1 MDNKRGL
8 LIVYTGNGK
17 GKTTAA
23 LGAAVRAAIHGM
35 KTLFIQFLKKDGES
49 AEQHILGDLGEKI
62 NVFPCGLGFVFK
74 GTDIAPHVKSA
85 REGWRLMQDR
95 LKLGHYNVLVLDEI
109 AAAINL
115 KLLEVEDVVHFLE
128 TRDTELHVIMTG
140 REMPEQLVKAADTV
154 TEMKEIKHAYNAGIA
169 AAAGIDY

>member
-1 MDNKRGL
+1 MNSKKGL

-23 LGAAVRAAIHGM
+23 LGAAVRAGIHGM

-49 AEQHILGDLGEKI
+49 AEQHIPGELGKI
-62 NVFPCGLGFVFK
+62 IDVFPCGIGFVFK
-74 GTDIAPHVKSA
+74 GTDIAPHVHA
-85 REGWRLMQDR
+85 AGEGWLLMQNR
-95 LKLGHYNVLVLDEI
+95 LKQEHYDLLVLDEL

-115 KLLEVEDVVHFLE
+115 NLLALDDVIDFLE
-128 TRDTELHVIMTG
+128 TRNAELHVIMTG
-140 REMPEQLVKAADTV
+140 REMPDKLIAAADTV